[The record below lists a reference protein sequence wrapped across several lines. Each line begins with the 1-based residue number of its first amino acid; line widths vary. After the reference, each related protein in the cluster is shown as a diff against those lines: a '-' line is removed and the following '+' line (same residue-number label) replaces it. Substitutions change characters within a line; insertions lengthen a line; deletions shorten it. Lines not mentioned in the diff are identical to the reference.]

1 MERLKEIFTNI
12 YRVLIRTL
20 AFTAK
25 ELRNIFHQP
34 RLIFSLILGPFLILL
49 IFGVGL
55 TQSIRTLDTLF
66 VVPEDGE
73 IARLLQLNVDNLP
86 TNINYVGTTE
96 NALGA
101 DDRLRWGDVD
111 LVIVAPAE
119 PAENWR
125 HNSQA
130 KFTFYHNEIDPL
142 EATYVQ
148 IVGRRSI
155 DQLNK
160 IVLAEVVN
168 RAKLNAQDY
177 QQDVKVARE
186 QASAARRSLE
196 LSNAA
201 EAQDAVT
208 SLQQNIDLLT
218 STAASGMMLLSLL
231 EPTQVETTEETA
243 APLLTAR
250 LEAIQEDLEIL
261 NQIDTNQADFSN
273 EIAAAAKIEADL
285 DNLDTML
292 TEFQQTDSQIL
303 VEPFTDETL
312 AISRMVLNPTH
323 FYVPAVLALL
333 LQHIAITMAALSIVR
348 EKQQGTLE
356 LFRAAPVSAFETL
369 LGKYIGFF
377 LLNGLI
383 AAALIGLVIFGLGT
397 PMLGNWEQLLVTV
410 IALLIVSMGVG
421 FNLSLSARS
430 DSQAIQYSMIVLL
443 ASIFFTGLFVP
454 LYRLQLVALIVAWA
468 LPATYAA
475 ELLKDIMLRGYL
487 TTSFLLNILLLFS
500 VLLFVLAWWRLYHG
514 MKQD

>member
-20 AFTAK
+20 AFAAK
-25 ELRNIFHQP
+25 ELRSIFHQP

-49 IFGVGL
+49 IFGVGH
-55 TQSIRTLDTLF
+55 TQSIRTLNTLF
-66 VVPEDGE
+66 VAPEEGE
-73 IARLLQLNVDNLP
+73 IARLLHLNVDNLP
-86 TNINYVGTTE
+86 ANINYVGTTE
-96 NALGA
+96 NVQVA
-101 DDRLRWGDVD
+101 DDQLRWGEVD

-125 HNSQA
+125 QNSQA
-130 KFTFYHNEIDPL
+130 KFSFYHNEIDPL

-160 IVLAEVVN
+160 IVLTEVVN
-168 RAKLNAQDY
+168 RAKLNTQHY

-186 QASAARRSLE
+186 QVAAAQHSLE
-196 LSNAA
+196 LSNVAETRDAA
-201 EAQDAVT
+201 T
-208 SLQQNIDLLT
+208 SLQQSIDLLT
-218 STAASGMMLLSLL
+218 ATAESSMLLLSLL
-231 EPTQVETTEETA
+231 EPTRVEATEETA
-243 APLLTAR
+243 VPFLTAR
-250 LEAIQEDLEIL
+250 LEAIQENLEIL
-261 NQIDTNQADFSN
+261 NQIDTNQADFSD

-285 DNLDTML
+285 DNLDNML
-292 TEFQQTDSQIL
+292 TEFQETDSRVL

-312 AISRMVLNPTH
+312 AISRIVLNPTH

-356 LFRAAPVSAFETL
+356 LFRAAPVSAFEIL

-383 AAALIGLVIFGLGT
+383 ATALIGLIVFGLGT
-397 PMLGNWEQLLVTV
+397 PMLGNWGQLSVTV

-454 LYRLQLVALIVAWA
+454 LYRLQPVALVVAWA

>member
-1 MERLKEIFTNI
+1 MERLKKIFTNI

-49 IFGVGL
+49 IFGVGH

-66 VVPEDGE
+66 VAPEEGE
-73 IARLLQLNVDNLP
+73 MARLLHLNIDNLP
-86 TNINYVGTTE
+86 GNINYVGMTE
-96 NALGA
+96 DVQVA
-101 DDRLRWGDVD
+101 DDQLRWGDVD
-111 LVIVAPAE
+111 LVIVAPVQ

-125 HNSQA
+125 QNSQA

-142 EATYVQ
+142 EAIYVQ

-160 IVLAEVVN
+160 IVLTEVVD
-168 RAKLNAQDY
+168 RVKLNAQNY
-177 QQDVKVARE
+177 QQDVKVAGE
-186 QASAARRSLE
+186 QAAAARRSLE

-201 EAQDAVT
+201 EAQAAAAL
-208 SLQQNIDLLT
+208 LQQSLDLLT
-218 STAASGMMLLSLL
+218 ATAESSMLLLSLL
-231 EPTQVETTEETA
+231 EPTQVETETA
-243 APLLTAR
+243 VPLLTAR
-250 LEAIQEDLEIL
+250 LETIQEDLEIL
-261 NQIDTNQADFSN
+261 NQINTNQADFSN

-285 DNLDTML
+285 DNLENML
-292 TEFQQTDSQIL
+292 TEFQQTDSRVL

-312 AISRMVLNPTH
+312 AISQMVLNPTH

-356 LFRAAPVSAFETL
+356 LFRAAPVSAFEIL

-383 AAALIGLVIFGLGT
+383 AAALIGLIVFGLGT
-397 PMLGNWEQLLVTV
+397 PMLGNWEQLSVTV

-421 FNLSLSARS
+421 FNLSLSARN

-454 LYRLQLVALIVAWA
+454 LYRLQPVALTVAWA

-500 VLLFVLAWWRLYHG
+500 VLLFALAWWRLYRG